1 MSQGRS
7 PSGVASLRARFESNS
22 SDKTPPQ
29 SRGRSPA
36 GSVAS
41 DASRPLS
48 KVRTSFVAVEPS
60 GHMASTLEVPKTGPA
75 TFDGS
80 QDTKPEAVT
89 NPISTPPKANGLPST
104 TDINS
109 QQGPSEALPAAES
122 KPEKGDADQEI
133 IPSKSQEEGL
143 GSILK
148 GSPFEGE
155 VRHEEITQ
163 QTPAEHSDPGLQAS
177 KQSPDLTSTD
187 PTASKESLAEIKP
200 TTKPSDT
207 SRPTSQPTQ
216 KPTISSGSSTKATMN
231 GNTKESAESK
241 TASKKAPAAIRT
253 QDALHGPGKAAK
265 APSKDDGASK
275 RSANSPLTPHTP
287 TSSTSAAPKASSQ
300 PAKPLKTSAAPSAK
314 ESQGHSTQ
322 SKGPVKSSVDR
333 VTSKVAETAKA
344 ATRPPTSKPVSS
356 HQASTKPHAAATK
369 PRPKSPTKPV
379 RLPAAAT
386 APTASSAAKH
396 DEGGAPPQARSPGR
410 QSSVSTAT
418 KGRAGSLSRP
428 TRPVRASLPA
438 HSKPAEKSKSKPRTS
453 MASTGASSGS
463 FLERMMRP
471 TQSSAQKT
479 HDKVEPKSPPR
490 KVLAANPKRK
500 SGDTDPSKVDDRES
514 EQAPAHHPEPE
525 GADHH
530 QQVSKSTDAHP
541 DPLTDPTTAK
551 SDEVAKEIESA
562 APAASTTKAEEPQTV
577 DAAQ

>member
-22 SDKTPPQ
+22 SDKTPPG

-41 DASRPLS
+41 DTSRPLS

-75 TFDGS
+75 PFDGS
-80 QDTKPEAVT
+80 QDTKPEAMT

-109 QQGPSEALPAAES
+109 QQGLSEGLPAAES
-122 KPEKGDADQEI
+122 KPEKGDADQEV
-133 IPSKSQEEGL
+133 IPSKSREEGL

-155 VRHEEITQ
+155 VGDEDTTQ
-163 QTPAEHSDPGLQAS
+163 QAPAEHSDPALQAS
-177 KQSPDLTSTD
+177 KQSPALTSTD
-187 PTASKESLAEIKP
+187 PIAINEESDDIEP
-200 TTKPSDT
+200 TSEPSNT
-207 SRPTSQPTQ
+207 TRPTSQPTQ
-216 KPTISSGSSTKATMN
+216 KPTSSSGSNTKATMN
-231 GNTKESAESK
+231 GKTKETADPK
-241 TASKKAPAAIRT
+241 PASKKAPAAIRT
-253 QDALHGPGKAAK
+253 QDAPHGPGKAAK

-275 RSANSPLTPHTP
+275 GSVKSPSTPHTP
-287 TSSTSAAPKASSQ
+287 ISSTSAAPKTSSQ
-300 PAKPLKTSAAPSAK
+300 LAKSLEASAAPSAK
-314 ESQGHSTQ
+314 PSQGHSTQ
-322 SKGPVKSSVDR
+322 SKGAVKSSVGR

-344 ATRPPTSKPVSS
+344 ATRPSTSKPASS
-356 HQASTKPHAAATK
+356 HPTSTKPHATATK

-396 DEGGAPPQARSPGR
+396 DESGAPPQARSPGR
-410 QSSVSTAT
+410 QSSVSTGT
-418 KGRAGSLSRP
+418 KGRASSLSKP
-428 TRPVRASLPA
+428 TRPIRASLPA
-438 HSKPAEKSKSKPRTS
+438 HSKPAEKSKPKPRTS

-490 KVLAANPKRK
+490 KVSAAKPKRK
-500 SGDTDPSKVDDRES
+500 SEDTDASKVDDREL
-514 EQAPAHHPEPE
+514 EQASEPKDTDHHPASES
-525 GADHH
+525 A
-530 QQVSKSTDAHP
+530 DAHP
-541 DPLTDPTTAK
+541 VPLTDPTTAK
-551 SDEVAKEIESA
+551 TDEVAKEIESA
-562 APAASTTKAEEPQTV
+562 APAASSAKPEEPRTV

>member
-22 SDKTPPQ
+22 SDKTPPG

-41 DASRPLS
+41 DTSRPLS

-80 QDTKPEAVT
+80 QDPKPEAVT
-89 NPISTPPKANGLPST
+89 NPISKPPKANGLPST
-104 TDINS
+104 TDING
-109 QQGPSEALPAAES
+109 QQGSSEIPPAAEF
-122 KPEKGDADQEI
+122 KPEKGDADEEA
-133 IPSKSQEEGL
+133 IPTKSREEGL

-155 VRHEEITQ
+155 LGNEDTAQ
-163 QTPAEHSDPGLQAS
+163 QARAEHSDPALQAS
-177 KQSPDLTSTD
+177 KQSPALTSTD
-187 PTASKESLAEIKP
+187 PLASKQGSDETKP

-207 SRPTSQPTQ
+207 SRPTSRSTQ

-231 GNTKESAESK
+231 GKTKETADPK

-253 QDALHGPGKAAK
+253 QDAPHGQGKAAK

-275 RSANSPLTPHTP
+275 GSVKTPSTPHTP
-287 TSSTSAAPKASSQ
+287 ISSTSTAPKASSQ
-300 PAKPLKTSAAPSAK
+300 PAKPLKASAAPSAK
-314 ESQGHSTQ
+314 PSQGHSTQ

-344 ATRPPTSKPVSS
+344 ATRPPTSKPASS
-356 HQASTKPHAAATK
+356 HSAPNKPHAAATK

-379 RLPAAAT
+379 KLPAAAT

-396 DEGGAPPQARSPGR
+396 DEGVAPPQARSPGR

-418 KGRAGSLSRP
+418 KGRAGSLSKP

-438 HSKPAEKSKSKPRTS
+438 HSKPAEKSKPKPRTS

-490 KVLAANPKRK
+490 KVSAAKPKRK
-500 SGDTDPSKVDDRES
+500 SEETDATKSDDREL
-514 EQAPAHHPEPE
+514 EQTPAQQPDPENT
-525 GADHH
+525 DHH
-530 QQVSKSTDAHP
+530 HETPESANAHP

-551 SDEVAKEIESA
+551 SDEVAKEIEST
-562 APAASTTKAEEPQTV
+562 APAASTTEAEEPQKV
-577 DAAQ
+577 DAAH